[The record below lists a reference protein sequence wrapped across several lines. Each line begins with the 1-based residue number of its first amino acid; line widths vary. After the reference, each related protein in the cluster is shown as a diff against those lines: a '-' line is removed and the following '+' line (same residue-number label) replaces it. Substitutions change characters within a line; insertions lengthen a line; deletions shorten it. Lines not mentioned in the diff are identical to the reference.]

1 MNNKTGFFKIRKDGR
16 GELRVSIDGVK
27 KSFYGD
33 TEAETRRKFREYLKN
48 LDKNEKKYSNMTLSE
63 YIQSWLKTFKFGVI
77 KDSSYDR
84 LESIFTV
91 HINNSDIGKKKMK
104 DIRSEDIQEFL
115 NYKSET
121 LSFSSVKKM
130 YELFNPSFK
139 HAFNQ
144 EDIGKNP
151 MLCVVMPKQKS
162 MNIKT
167 KKVDMYSDFEVSK
180 IIDACM
186 YDVYKSNPRRYR
198 YVSIFLFIIN
208 TGIRIGEC
216 VSLEWCDIDFANKL
230 LYINKS
236 TSFIKNRGRYETEAK
251 KVSIITTTK
260 TENGERVIP
269 LNETAL
275 NALREIKIRN
285 DEQKINSNYILSN
298 YEGKPLK
305 IRSVEQTFERI
316 CNDINIQHKAIHA
329 LRHTFGSMLIRRG
342 VDIKVVSELLGHG
355 NVTLT
360 YNKYIHIIKE
370 QKARA
375 INMLDFTQDLKGW
388 SKDGQQQIAI

>member
-1 MNNKTGFFKIRKDGR
+1 MNSKTGFYKIRSDGR
-16 GELRVSIDGVK
+16 GELRVCIDGVK
-27 KSFYGD
+27 KSFYGS
-33 TEAETRRKFREYLKN
+33 TEAETRRKYRDYIKN
-48 LDKNEKKYSNMTLSE
+48 LEKNNKKYSNMTVSE
-63 YIQSWLKTFKFGVI
+63 YIQNWLNTFKFGII

-84 LESIFTV
+84 MESIFTV
-91 HINNSDIGKKKMK
+91 HIKDSGIGKMKMK
-104 DIRSEDIQEFL
+104 DVRSEDIQDFL
-115 NYKSET
+115 NDKSET
-121 LSFSSVKKM
+121 LSYSSVKKM

-151 MLCVVMPKQKS
+151 MPCVVMPKQNT

-167 KKVDMYSDFEVSK
+167 KKVDMYSECEVGK
-180 IIDACM
+180 IMDACM
-186 YDVYKSNPRRYR
+186 YDVYKNNQRRYR
-198 YVSIFLFIIN
+198 YIPIFLFIIN

-216 VSLEWCDIDFANKL
+216 VSLEWSDIDFTNKL
-230 LYINKS
+230 LYINKT
-236 TSFIKNRGRYETEAK
+236 TSFIKNRDRYQKKTK
-251 KVSIITTTK
+251 KVSVITTTK

-285 DEQKINSNYILSN
+285 DEQKINSNYILCN
-298 YEGKPLK
+298 YQGEPLK
-305 IRSVEQTFERI
+305 VRSVEQTFERI
-316 CNDINIQHKAIHA
+316 CKEINVQYKGIHA

-342 VDIKVVSELLGHG
+342 IDVKVVSELLGHS

-370 QKARA
+370 QKAKA
-375 INMLDFTQDLKGW
+375 INMLDFTKDLNGW
-388 SKDGQQQIAI
+388 SNGGQDKVAI